1 MHSQNAQ
8 IFKFVTCKSIK
19 KTIYLIFREQE
30 ANGEKEKAKRKKKSK
45 SPDLAL
51 SHKSATGGL
60 PTGGIE
66 YTPGRPLPAA
76 MAAGGSGQVLIKSV
90 NGKIVITPVAN
101 PAVGKQANPSA
112 GKQVA
117 PTRGAQVNPSACKP
131 AAPSAGAQVAPT
143 AGAQVA
149 PTAGAQV
156 APTPG
161 VHVTSASLRAPEV
174 GSSVVVNGNGVGIS
188 NGFKNQVE

>member
-1 MHSQNAQ
+1 
-8 IFKFVTCKSIK
+8 
-19 KTIYLIFREQE
+19 
-30 ANGEKEKAKRKKKSK
+30 
-45 SPDLAL
+45 
-51 SHKSATGGL
+51 
-60 PTGGIE
+60 
-66 YTPGRPLPAA
+66 

>member
-1 MHSQNAQ
+1 
-8 IFKFVTCKSIK
+8 
-19 KTIYLIFREQE
+19 
-30 ANGEKEKAKRKKKSK
+30 
-45 SPDLAL
+45 
-51 SHKSATGGL
+51 
-60 PTGGIE
+60 
-66 YTPGRPLPAA
+66 

-149 PTAGAQV
+149 PT
-156 APTPG
+156 PG